1 VTDPPSQPDT
11 PDEPSVTTDFFQGDI
26 GVGLERMR
34 RRLLDLTARN
44 RLLNFRHGK
53 KTSLR
58 VIDELP
64 DILFSRLVDG
74 KELTF
79 KPVPK
84 PKKLQRHPVEQTV
97 GFEVPGDDTGSSS
110 AKEHADSLGLATSFD
125 LPTHTNAGLARHND
139 KEIQTLLF
147 PDDLESVLR
156 ALSSRARL
164 GIEETG
170 TNMLFLAFGFLEWY
184 ESEDSNDV
192 RQAPLLLVPVTLT
205 RADADATTRT
215 FRYVVRHSGE
225 EIVENVSLQE
235 RLRQDFALAL
245 PELTEE
251 DTPEIY
257 FDKLKPLL
265 LHDERWKIRRQVTL
279 TLLSFGKILM
289 YKDLDSANWPRQ
301 AGPSHHPRIREFFQG
316 IQSQGIAVAE
326 DYFLDTPA
334 MAGVVPSVVEE
345 ADSSQH
351 SALVDAL
358 SGRSMVIA
366 GPPGTGKSQT
376 ITNLIAAA
384 LVRGKNV
391 LFVSE
396 KLAALEVVRHRLDNA
411 GLGLF
416 CLELHSHKAQKRQL
430 LDDVQERILRFRHFR
445 DPSTLDQKLRELD
458 LYKQRLTSYAALINN
473 PFGRGEQTLWD
484 IMWAAQRRRRAL
496 SFDHSLVD
504 KEYVADLAKADP
516 LELVDKRQKVQ
527 HLAEHLLNVEPGG
540 RVLQEHA
547 WYGLSN
553 TALTFLDDQRLV
565 ELLTDCWDHWSKL
578 NLRCA
583 EINNTVRENWI
594 PTNLG
599 GITDFAS
606 RLAQLPPSP
615 GEINAN
621 ILTELKAVSFRAL
634 LLEFVISVQ
643 RYQAFREEIERRV
656 GGIPRVAKSD
666 MANLR
671 DAFTDWKDHAAKAR
685 YIADLALV
693 AGEHVQAQT
702 LISQSAARLA
712 ELGQFLETSFPLSAG
727 SLLVLAATASKMGE
741 CHLEDLHL
749 RHTALKTEEALPI
762 LQEAIEELKPIL
774 ELRKELDAEVDLSL
788 VPDRF
793 AIKRFA
799 LATAD
804 THWWSFVFAEFR
816 AARKAYRVM
825 SKSGKN
831 PSRFELR
838 GLYRRLVHL
847 AEREGRFTNTAR
859 YKEVAGPHFR
869 GIETPLEPM
878 LRLAKWNANN
888 LLAVS
893 GGGTLGQQVCGMLWA
908 ASRDALGSI
917 KNREQDAISTSSL
930 FTACCASA
938 EKSSTQ
944 LPPGLYSTNTPL
956 EDYASELHRSAQQL
970 TATSQLLAN
979 AGFPPQLPLNDGPR
993 VLELMLGMESARVL
1007 VDNAREVEAALG
1019 DAFLGVDTNVQ
1030 TITRTIA
1037 FVDGIN
1043 RSKVELGVK
1052 NWILNPAVADRL
1064 GTIHRWRQDLE
1075 QLVKSAADSWA
1086 SFDGFAR
1093 VDQGAWL
1100 GALVQLVQVE
1110 LGAVINRA
1118 NIALTQRP
1126 TLPAWL
1132 DYIRARE
1139 AVVASGLRTLVVLA
1153 ERHALK
1159 SHDLLPAVDFIVA
1172 NSIVHD
1178 AFAAHP
1184 ELAQFSGLSHE
1195 QVRTKFAQLDRHSIE
1210 LYRGRAA
1217 NTIDRRD
1224 VPVGN
1229 GAGPVG
1235 TFSELSLLEHE
1246 ISKQRR
1252 HIPVRQLVR
1261 RAGRALQALKPCF
1274 MMGPLSVAQY
1284 LAPGYMKFDL
1294 VIMDEA
1300 SQLRPEDAIGS
1311 VARGEQLVVV
1321 GDRMQLPPTSF
1332 FDRMGDEQMEEES
1345 ERSEESLADA
1355 ESILDVATV
1364 LYRPAR
1370 LLRWHYRSRHGS
1382 LIAYSNKEFYKNKLV
1397 VFPSPVPR
1405 SRGLGVKLIR
1415 VKTGLYEDRRNHP
1428 EAERVVEAAFQ
1439 HMAKRPEESLGIV
1452 TLNSTQRELIEEIF
1466 EQRLK
1471 AEPLAQNYIS
1481 ESQKGLTP
1489 FFIKNLENVQGD
1501 ERDVIYISVTYGP
1514 NAAGRTYQR
1523 FGPIN
1528 GPTGHRRLN
1537 VLFTRARRRVVVF
1550 SSLASD
1556 DIQTTA
1562 GSAWGLR
1569 ALKGYLRYAET
1580 GLLDQASFT
1589 GREPDSEFEVAVAEA
1604 LQNRGFEVVAQVGVA
1619 GYFIDLAVR
1628 HPKRTGSFVLGV
1640 ECDGQS
1646 YHSSLSARD
1655 RDRLRQSILEDLG
1668 WQIHRIW
1675 STDWF
1680 KNEQHEVDRLVARI
1694 QSLLAQDQQLDVEQ
1708 EYTEGTVTAEGTNH
1722 QASTDDPI
1730 ALDGEEQDLR
1740 LTVHEARDELLKLRA
1755 IIAAASPGGEP
1766 KSALLRD
1773 ELIDFFLRTR
1783 LKTRDEW
1790 LRKVPYELRIATD
1803 GDQVKDFLPRV
1814 FEITS
1819 KTVDL

>member
-1 VTDPPSQPDT
+1 VTDPPSQSDN
-11 PDEPSVTTDFFQGDI
+11 PDEPSVTADFFQGNI
-26 GVGLERMR
+26 RVGLEKMR

-64 DILFSRLVDG
+64 DVLFSRLVDG

-84 PKKLQRHPVEQTV
+84 PKRLHPTPVQTLE
-97 GFEVPGDDTGSSS
+97 FDVPGADTVSSS

-125 LPTHTNAGLARHND
+125 LPTITDVGLARHND

-251 DTPEIY
+251 DTPELY
-257 FDKLKPLL
+257 FNKLKPLL

-301 AGPSHHPRIREFFQG
+301 SGPSHHPRIREFFEG
-316 IQSQGIAVAE
+316 IQSEGIAIAE
-326 DYFLDTPA
+326 DYSLDTPA
-334 MAGVVPSVVEE
+334 MAGIVPSVVEE

-384 LVRGKNV
+384 LARGKNV

-411 GLGLF
+411 GLGHF

-430 LDDVQERILRFRHFR
+430 LDDVQERIQRFRRFR
-445 DPSTLDQKLRELD
+445 DPSTLDQKLRELE

-473 PFGRGEQTLWD
+473 PFGRGEQTLWEV
-484 IMWAAQRRRRAL
+484 MWAAQRRRRAL
-496 SFDHSLVD
+496 SFEPSLID
-504 KEYVADLAKADP
+504 KEYVPDLAKADP
-516 LELVDKRQKVQ
+516 LELVDRRQKIQ
-527 HLAEHLLNVEPGG
+527 HFAEHLLNVEPGG

-565 ELLTDCWDHWSKL
+565 ALLTDCRDNWSSL
-578 NLRCA
+578 SFRCT
-583 EINNTVRENWI
+583 EINNTVRENWL
-594 PTNLG
+594 PTSLG

-606 RLAQLPPSP
+606 RLSQLPSTT
-615 GEINAN
+615 EKINVN
-621 ILTELKAVSFRAL
+621 ILTDLRGAPFRSL
-634 LLEFVISVQ
+634 LSEFIVSVQ
-643 RYQAFREEIERRV
+643 RYQAFKEEIERRV

-666 MANLR
+666 TPDLR
-671 DAFTDWKDHAAKAR
+671 NAFTDWKDHAAKAR
-685 YIADLALV
+685 YIADLELIAT
-693 AGEHVQAQT
+693 EHTQAQA
-702 LISQSAARLA
+702 LISQAAPRLA
-712 ELGQFLETSFPLSAG
+712 ELGQSLETSLPLSAS
-727 SLLVLAATASKMGE
+727 SLRLLAAMVSKMGE

-749 RHTALKTEEALPI
+749 RHPALITEEAKPVL
-762 LQEAIEELKPIL
+762 EDAIEELKPIL
-774 ELRKELDAEVDLSL
+774 DLRKELDAEVDLAL

-816 AARKAYRVM
+816 AARKAFRVM
-825 SKSGKN
+825 SKTGKN
-831 PSRFELR
+831 ASRHELR

-847 AEREGRFTNTAR
+847 AEREGRFINSAR
-859 YKEVAGPHFR
+859 YKEVAGPHLR
-869 GIETPLEPM
+869 GLETPFEPM
-878 LRLAKWNANN
+878 LRLAKWNAAN
-888 LLAVS
+888 LSAASVAGTIDHQLS
-893 GGGTLGQQVCGMLWA
+893 GMFWA
-908 ASRDALGSI
+908 ASRDVLASI
-917 KNREQDAISTSSL
+917 KNREQEHTPTSSL
-930 FTACCASA
+930 FTVCCASA
-938 EKSSTQ
+938 ENSSTQ
-944 LPPGLYSTNTPL
+944 LPAGFYSADTLLEEFATKLNTSVL
-956 EDYASELHRSAQQL
+956 QL
-970 TATSQLLAN
+970 NAMSQLLAK
-979 AGFPPQLPLNDGPR
+979 AGFPPQFPLSDGPR
-993 VLELMLGMESARVL
+993 VLELLLGMESARVL
-1007 VDNAREVEAALG
+1007 VDNAREVQAALG
-1019 DAFLGVDTNVQ
+1019 EDFLGVDTDIQ
-1030 TITRTIA
+1030 TISRTVE
-1037 FVDGIN
+1037 FVDRVN
-1043 RSKVELGVK
+1043 RSRVESGVK

-1064 GTIHRWRQDLE
+1064 ETIHGWRQELE
-1075 QLVKSAADSWA
+1075 RLVKSALSSWA
-1086 SFDGFAR
+1086 SFGSFAQ

-1100 GALVQLVQVE
+1100 GQIVELVEVE
-1110 LGAVINRA
+1110 LGAVIKRA
-1118 NIALTQRP
+1118 DVALAQRP
-1126 TLPAWL
+1126 SLPAWL
-1132 DYIRARE
+1132 DYIRAKE

-1153 ERHALK
+1153 EHHTLR
-1159 SHDLLPAVDFIVA
+1159 SSDLLPAIDFIVA

-1178 AFAAHP
+1178 AFGAHP

-1195 QVRTKFAQLDRHSIE
+1195 QIRTKFAQLDRHSIE

-1217 NTIDRRD
+1217 YATDRRD

-1229 GAGPVG
+1229 GSGPVG

-1246 ISKQRR
+1246 ITKQKR

-1300 SQLRPEDAIGS
+1300 SQLRPEDALGS

-1397 VFPSPVPR
+1397 VFPSPVPK
-1405 SRGLGVKLIR
+1405 SAGLGVKLVR

-1439 HMAKRPEESLGIV
+1439 HMAKRPQESLGIV
-1452 TLNSTQRELIEEIF
+1452 TLNSTQRELIEEMF

-1471 AEPLAQNYIS
+1471 AEPLAQNYIA
-1481 ESQKGLTP
+1481 ESQKGLMP

-1514 NAAGRTYQR
+1514 NASGRTYQR

-1556 DIQTTA
+1556 EIQTTA
-1562 GSAWGLR
+1562 GSSWGLR

-1580 GLLDQASFT
+1580 GLLEQASFT
-1589 GREPDSEFEVAVAEA
+1589 GREPDSDFEVAVAEA
-1604 LQNRGFEVVAQVGVA
+1604 LHNRGYDVVAQVGVA

-1628 HPKRTGSFVLGV
+1628 HPKRRDSFILGV

-1680 KNEQHEVDRLVARI
+1680 KNEQHEVDRVVARI
-1694 QSLLAQDQQLDVEQ
+1694 QHLLAQDNEVHVDQ
-1708 EYTEGTVTAEGTNH
+1708 EYTEGIEKVEGTNPE
-1722 QASTDDPI
+1722 ALVEEAVS
-1730 ALDGEEQDLR
+1730 LDGEEQDLR
-1740 LTVHEARDELLKLRA
+1740 LTVNEARDELLKLRD

-1766 KSALLRD
+1766 RSALLRD
-1773 ELIDFFLRTR
+1773 ELIDFFLRAR